1 MKNYK
6 SAPFSIFLMIFFLF
20 SCSGKEKNLVED
32 YAPLLE
38 NGNIRVVI
46 EISTGTNE
54 KFEVEKKT
62 GRLKLETINDGEP
75 RLINYLPYPFNYGM
89 VPRTLLPKNL
99 GGDGDP
105 LDVFVLGKPIER
117 GTVVECKL
125 IGVLKLLDRGEKD
138 DKLIAVSADSRFYNV
153 NNLEQLEETFPG
165 VLEISKIWFSN
176 YKGKRK
182 MKFMGF
188 DNKFVS
194 DSILLTSISEY
205 KKINK

>member
-1 MKNYK
+1 M
-6 SAPFSIFLMIFFLF
+6 FL
-20 SCSGKEKNLVED
+20 S
-32 YAPLLE
+32 Y
-38 NGNIRVVI
+38 
-46 EISTGTNE
+46 
-54 KFEVEKKT
+54 
-62 GRLKLETINDGEP
+62 
-75 RLINYLPYPFNYGM
+75 Y
-89 VPRTLLPKNL
+89 
-99 GGDGDP
+99 
-105 LDVFVLGKPIER
+105 
-117 GTVVECKL
+117 
-125 IGVLKLLDRGEKD
+125 RGEKD

-176 YKGKRK
+176 YKGKGK